1 MAAYLD
7 HVAYRVQNMDWTV
20 DFFAQV
26 FEMTVTRTVTA
37 DNGLRNIWLSGGLQL
52 VEEPDFGNESGRAH
66 HVCLLVDDLE
76 GARQKALD
84 LGCKELTKHHWVE
97 LPDGLQVELFAAREG
112 VVETLKNLPKKK

>member
-52 VEEPDFGNESGRAH
+52 VEEPGFGNESGRAH

-76 GARQKALD
+76 GARRKALD

-97 LPDGLQVELFAAREG
+97 LPNGLQVEMFAAREG